1 MQEGLAPL
9 IVLFR
14 KRAGKCNRV
23 YTVVAEHYSFGRA
36 CCSACIYNYCCVI
49 TIVVSFK
56 SGCRVVLRNKLSKLN
71 EIMIDFFLGDVITFG
86 AYEQDNN
93 LDNGAESIE
102 WIVLEREG
110 NKVLV
115 ISKYCL
121 EQMPFNNTLAPVTWE
136 NCTVRKWLNNDFFNT
151 AFSADE
157 KTSILMSNISYP
169 DDVDHEEPARTTKD
183 RIFLLSENEALMYFD
198 SDSERAAR
206 TTEYVGA
213 LHCYWIL
220 RTNGSV
226 SNVAHVDT
234 SGHVGYY
241 ENVDREWY
249 IRPAMW
255 IEVGN

>member
-1 MQEGLAPL
+1 MILDEIGDYKDA
-9 IVLFR
+9 
-14 KRAGKCNRV
+14 
-23 YTVVAEHYSFGRA
+23 VALKQKYALLTCES
-36 CCSACIYNYCCVI
+36 
-49 TIVVSFK
+49 
-56 SGCRVVLRNKLSKLN
+56 
-71 EIMIDFFLGDVITFG
+71 GDVITFG
-86 AYEQDNN
+86 TYEQDNN
-93 LDNGAESIE
+93 LDNGAEAIE
-102 WIVLEREG
+102 WLVLNRDG
-110 NKVLV
+110 NKALV

-136 NCTVRKWLNNDFFNT
+136 NCTIRKWLNNDFFNT

-157 KTSILMSNISYP
+157 KTSVLVSNISYP
-169 DDVDHEEPARTTKD
+169 DDVDHEEPTRTTKD
-183 RIFLLSENEALMYFD
+183 RIFLLSENEALLYFD
-198 SDSERAAR
+198 SDSERATQ

-234 SGHVGYY
+234 SGYVGYY

-255 IEVGN
+255 IEIHK